1 MWCDKGH
8 GWQYGPCMRRL
19 LVLTLTA
26 IVVTACGGS
35 GDLAER
41 DPLGAQSCESLAK
54 AFENKDDTDAAI
66 TNSLNSGKSALKAK
80 TQAIK
85 DATIDL
91 GGDTAADPDAM
102 VKACRAEGV
111 DMPNVPS

>member
-1 MWCDKGH
+1 
-8 GWQYGPCMRRL
+8 MRRL
-19 LVLTLTA
+19 LALTLTA
-26 IVVTACGGS
+26 ICLTACGGGS
-35 GDLAER
+35 DDLSER
-41 DPLGAQSCESLAK
+41 DPNGAQACKSLTT

-111 DMPNVPS
+111 DMPDVPS

>member
-1 MWCDKGH
+1 MK
-8 GWQYGPCMRRL
+8 RL
-19 LVLTLTA
+19 LALTFTA
-26 IVVTACGGS
+26 LALTACGGG

-41 DPLGAQSCESLAK
+41 DPLGAQACESLAE

-66 TNSLNSGKSALKAK
+66 AGSMNSGEAALKAT
-80 TQAIK
+80 TQSIK

-111 DMPNVPS
+111 DMPDVP